1 VTSFILRRAVGSV
14 LVFFAVAILVFAM
27 IHLAPGDI
35 AQLMLGVN
43 LDATIIEELAQELGL
58 RRPFIVQFGS
68 YLGDLLTGELGE
80 SAFSKR
86 PVWEMLKE
94 RAPVTLE
101 LGLVTAAF
109 ATIIALVLG
118 LIAAALPGSFL
129 DGLIRVVTIVG
140 ISIPNFWLGLVL
152 IMVFAIYIP
161 GILPPGGWVAFT
173 QDWVLNLKSLVLPGL
188 VLSVGTVAV
197 VARTLRA
204 SMLDALER
212 DYVMFAR
219 SMGLRRRR
227 VIGTVAFPNAMLP
240 TTTVIGLLVG
250 YLVSGS
256 VIVETVF
263 TIPGV
268 GQLLVTAL
276 RTQDIPVA
284 IGATMFVA
292 ALFLL
297 INLLVDISYAV
308 LNPRI
313 RELYLRRGA
322 AR

>member
-1 VTSFILRRAVGSV
+1 
-14 LVFFAVAILVFAM
+14 
-27 IHLAPGDI
+27 
-35 AQLMLGVN
+35 
-43 LDATIIEELAQELGL
+43 
-58 RRPFIVQFGS
+58 
-68 YLGDLLTGELGE
+68 
-80 SAFSKR
+80 
-86 PVWEMLKE
+86 MLKE
-94 RAPVTLE
+94 RVPVTLE
-101 LGLVTAAF
+101 LGLVTAFF
-109 ATIIALVLG
+109 ATIIAVLLG
-118 LIAAALPGSFL
+118 LIASARPGGFR
-129 DGLIRVVTIVG
+129 DGLIRVVTVVG
-140 ISIPNFWLGLVL
+140 ISIPNFWFGLVL

-161 GILPPGGWVAFT
+161 GILPPGGWTPFT
-173 QDWVLNLKSLVLPGL
+173 QDWVLNLKGLVLPGL
-188 VLSVGTVAV
+188 VLSVGTIAV

-219 SMGLRRRR
+219 SMGLRRHR
-227 VIGTVAFPNAMLP
+227 VLGTVAFPNAMLP
-240 TTTVIGLLVG
+240 TTTVIGLLIG

-268 GQLLVTAL
+268 GYLLVTAL

-284 IGATMFVA
+284 IGATLFVA
-292 ALFLL
+292 AMFLF